1 MDRKEAIANDLW
13 LESQLEQIR
22 QIEAPVKVDVTDA
35 VMEQIGH
42 IQLLVPKQPQHK
54 RMGRTA
60 TIAAAACF
68 MAAVVVTA
76 VVTRS
81 DAQAASV
88 EQNDFSNRLND
99 LYNYFDDYT
108 YGEAVE
114 NAALYE
120 NSTIDIL

>member
-42 IQLLVPKQPQHK
+42 TQLLVSKQPQHK

-114 NAALYE
+114 NAVLYE

>member
-42 IQLLVPKQPQHK
+42 TQLLVPKQPQHK

-114 NAALYE
+114 NAVLYE

>member
-13 LESQLEQIR
+13 LESQLEQFC
-22 QIEAPVKVDVTDA
+22 Q
-35 VMEQIGH
+35 
-42 IQLLVPKQPQHK
+42 
-54 RMGRTA
+54 

-99 LYNYFDDYT
+99 LYDYLDDYT
-108 YGEAVE
+108 MGEPVE

-120 NSTIDIL
+120 NSIIELL